1 LFTIITQSVKEIL
14 KNKTQKTN
22 KLKAIC
28 KLLKDRVSYY
38 DWVGFYAVDKEQ
50 TNELVLNSFEGQ
62 PTEHI
67 RIAFGKG
74 VCGRAAL
81 LRKIFVVQDVSKETN
96 YLSCSSKVKSEI
108 VIPVFR
114 NNEVVGELDIDS
126 HLVSPFT
133 LDDETFLSEIAEMV
147 SALL

>member
-1 LFTIITQSVKEIL
+1 ML
-14 KNKTQKTN
+14 KAD

-28 KLLKDRVSYY
+28 RLLRDEVSYY
-38 DWVGFYAVDKEQ
+38 DWVGFYVVDKVK
-50 TNELVLNSFEGQ
+50 TNELVLRSFEGQ

-67 RIAFGKG
+67 RIPFGKG
-74 VCGRAAL
+74 VCGQAAL

-108 VIPVFR
+108 VVPVFR
-114 NNEVVGELDIDS
+114 NNEILGELDIDS

-133 LDDETFLSEIAEMV
+133 SDDEIFLNKIAEMV
-147 SALL
+147 SEFL